1 MYDFLKAG
9 FSDEGSAFL
18 LQFFSLYIGLW
29 DGIT

>member
-1 MYDFLKAG
+1 MYDFFKAG

-18 LQFFSLYIGLW
+18 LQFSSLYIGLW